1 MVRFYRGNSIMEEH
15 DVKLS
20 MSHAGCCYDNAVAE
34 SFFHTLKTEHVDF
47 CKYQAREAAINS
59 IFEYVEVFYNRQRL
73 HSTLG
78 YYSPVEYEKLWDI
91 KECSGF

>member
-1 MVRFYRGNSIMEEH
+1 MKEH

-20 MSHAGCCYDNAVAE
+20 MSHGGCCYDNAVAE

-47 CKYQAREAAINS
+47 FKYRTREEAINS
-59 IFEYVEVFYNRQRL
+59 IFEYIEVFYNKLRL

-91 KECSGF
+91 KHCSDF